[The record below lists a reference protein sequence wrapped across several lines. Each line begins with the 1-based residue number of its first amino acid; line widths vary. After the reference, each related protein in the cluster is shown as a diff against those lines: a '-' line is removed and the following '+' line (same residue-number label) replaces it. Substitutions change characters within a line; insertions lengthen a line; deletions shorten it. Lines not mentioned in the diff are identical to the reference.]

1 MTSIL
6 TFCQSLPTARFAPGD
21 VLLAEGDRSGKLYL
35 LIDGEVE
42 ILKGD
47 YQINTVSD
55 PGAIFGE
62 ISALLDL
69 PHMATV
75 KATADTTAY
84 VADSGSGL
92 LQSNKEIAYH
102 LSRMLAQRLHGVTS
116 YLVDLK
122 SQFEDQRNHLG
133 MVDEVLEVLVHQQDV
148 SFSPGSDRDP
158 NVKI

>member
-6 TFCQSLPTARFAPGD
+6 KFCQDLPTVRFNPGD

-42 ILKGD
+42 VLKGD
-47 YQINTVSD
+47 YQINVVSE

-75 KATADTTAY
+75 RATAETSAY

-122 SQFEDQRNHLG
+122 SQFEDREDHLG
-133 MVDEVLEVLVHQQDV
+133 MVDVVLESLLHEPVEEHT
-148 SFSPGSDRDP
+148 PGSDRYPDRS
-158 NVKI
+158 I

>member
-1 MTSIL
+1 MDSIL
-6 TFCQSLPTARFAPGD
+6 KYCEGLPTAEFEPGG
-21 VLLAEGDRSGKLYL
+21 VLLAEGARSGKLYL

-42 ILKGD
+42 VLKGD
-47 YQINTVSD
+47 YQVNVVSD

-62 ISALLDL
+62 ISALLDI

-75 KATADTTAY
+75 RAKAPTTAY

-92 LQSNKEIAYH
+92 LQSNKEIAFH

-122 SQFEDQRNHLG
+122 NQFEDQRNHLG
-133 MVDEVLEVLVHQQDV
+133 MVDEVLETLIHEQEVG
-148 SFSPGSDRDP
+148 FSPGSDRDP
-158 NVKI
+158 NIKI

>member
-1 MTSIL
+1 MASIL
-6 TFCQSLPTARFAPGD
+6 NFCQGLPTARFAPGD

-47 YQINTVSD
+47 YQINTVSES
-55 PGAIFGE
+55 GAIFGE
-62 ISALLDL
+62 ISALLDI

-75 KATADTTAY
+75 RATADTTAY

-122 SQFEDQRNHLG
+122 SQFEDQQNHLG
-133 MVDEVLEVLVHQQDV
+133 MVDTVLETLIHQQDEP
-148 SFSPGSDRDP
+148 FSPGSDRDP